1 VLNYGINAAGICRN
15 CQAKAA
21 FLAIAATMTDNFQ
34 NDETIDTEA
43 RFAADDAKY
52 GNTRPGDGS
61 RYRRRGFFGL
71 RGRRMYA
78 RLQTLIPQYQSL
90 NNPESVALQRNSID
104 IAVRLWN
111 TPDLL
116 NGMLK
121 A

>member
-1 VLNYGINAAGICRN
+1 
-15 CQAKAA
+15 
-21 FLAIAATMTDNFQ
+21 MTDDFQ
-34 NDETIDTEA
+34 NDETTGTEA
-43 RFAADDAKY
+43 RFATDDAKY
-52 GNTRPGDGS
+52 GNNRPGDGS

-78 RLQTLIPQYQSL
+78 RLQTSIPKYQSL
-90 NNPESVALQRNSID
+90 NNPESVALQRNSIE

-111 TPDLL
+111 KPDLL